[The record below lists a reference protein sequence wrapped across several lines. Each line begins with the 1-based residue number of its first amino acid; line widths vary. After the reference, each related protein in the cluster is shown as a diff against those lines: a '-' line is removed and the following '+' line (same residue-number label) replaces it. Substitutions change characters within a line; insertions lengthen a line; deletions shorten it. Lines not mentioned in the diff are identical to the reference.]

1 MVEIAKSARSFSL
14 VAPASINAAAKTLRD
29 LGASASPT
37 STDLRQQANDMRTLG
52 NALIGR
58 ASATNEIERARALG
72 ESDELSKTIAAAIQS
87 AASRMSAVSS
97 YNNDRENRILRN
109 SSAAA
114 GAGAAMVAFLKET
127 SAEFGDSDLTGILSI
142 VASANTRSNRV
153 TPRDVTASQSR
164 GPKFGEDIF
173 DRGIQPLVGAS
184 GGITVTVARR
194 ALTDEQ
200 IRALTNP
207 DDPTSRGTSM
217 LRAVDGGS
225 ARADNEGFIIK
236 ANAISAN
243 TTAVY
248 DTRDPN
254 EEDERRTSISQDFGS
269 GSDVLFVAGNN
280 DTVADGG
287 AGDDILVAEG
297 NSLLR
302 GGDGDDLLAGQAAF
316 GDDGDDIVFASLYGS
331 GGAGNDVITVF
342 QADPEDP
349 QRLTAVGGDGDDV
362 IIADDA
368 AAAFGDEGDDKI
380 LLRRGGAAQG
390 GAGDDTITSFGR
402 AEIDSGDGND
412 SIRLGAAQLGFQV
425 GGKVIAGA
433 GRDDVEAYGYTD
445 LALGSGTDKAVL
457 ATGGVIRFN
466 KGDGADTVE
475 LGVVAEPRAGE
486 TKKKNTVILGDM
498 MPADV
503 DIEILGST
511 VTITRKL
518 SSDSLTIELDS
529 IAEPLN
535 LRFETAAF
543 VQVVTVQF
551 GTQTVG
557 AVKVKTGEF
566 NPEFPDM

>member
-1 MVEIAKSARSFSL
+1 MVEIAKTARSYSL
-14 VAPASINAAAKTLRD
+14 VTPASINQSAKTLRD
-29 LGASASPT
+29 LGANVSST
-37 STDLRQQANDMRTLG
+37 STDLRQQSNELRNLG
-52 NALIGR
+52 NALITKI
-58 ASATNEIERARALG
+58 SATNEIETARALG
-72 ESDELSKTIAAAIQS
+72 ESDDLSKTVAAAIQS

-97 YNNDRENRILRN
+97 YNNDRENRILKNR
-109 SSAAA
+109 SSSSS
-114 GAGAAMVAFLKET
+114 GAAMVAFLRE
-127 SAEFGDSDLTGILSI
+127 SAAEFGDSDLSGILSI
-142 VASANTRSNRV
+142 AASANTRSARI
-153 TPRDVTASQSR
+153 TPRDVTAGQSS

-173 DRGIQPLVGAS
+173 DRGIQPLLGAS

-200 IRALTNP
+200 IRALVNP
-207 DDPTSRGTSM
+207 DDASSRGTTM

-225 ARADNEGFIIK
+225 ARSDNEGFIIN

-254 EEDERRTSISQDFGS
+254 GEDERRSSITQNFGS
-269 GSDVLFVAGNN
+269 GSDVLFAAGNN
-280 DTVADGG
+280 DTVSDGG

-316 GDDGDDIVFASLYGS
+316 GDDGDDLVFASSYGS

-342 QADPEDP
+342 LADTEEP
-349 QRLTAVGGDGDDV
+349 QRLTAVGGEGDDV
-362 IIADDA
+362 IVAEDA
-368 AAAFGDEGDDKI
+368 AAAFGDDGNDRI

-390 GAGDDTITSFGR
+390 GVGDDTITSFGR
-402 AEIDSGDGND
+402 AEIDAGEGND
-412 SIRLGAAQLGFQV
+412 NIRLGAAQLGFQV

-433 GRDDVEAYGYTD
+433 GNDDVEAYGYTD
-445 LALGSGTDKAVL
+445 LALGAGTDKAVL

-466 KGDGADTVE
+466 KGDGADKIE
-475 LGVVAEPRAGE
+475 LGIVAQPNPGE
-486 TKKKNTVILGDM
+486 TQKVNTVILGDM

-511 VTITRKL
+511 VTIKRKL
-518 SSDSLTIELDS
+518 SSDTLTIELDS

-535 LRFETAAF
+535 LRFESAAF
-543 VQVVTVQF
+543 VQVVTVQY
-551 GTQTVG
+551 GLQTVG
-557 AVKVKTGEF
+557 AAKVKTGEF
-566 NPEFPDM
+566 NPEFPNL